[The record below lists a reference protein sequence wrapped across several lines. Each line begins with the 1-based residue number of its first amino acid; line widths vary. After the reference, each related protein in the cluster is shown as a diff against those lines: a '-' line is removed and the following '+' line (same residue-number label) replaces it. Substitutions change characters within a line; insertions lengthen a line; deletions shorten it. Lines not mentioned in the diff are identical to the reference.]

1 MSLYVADYELEL
13 AKARDAIRENEAER
27 VLLHMPDGVKPKADE
42 VIQELQ
48 SSVEH
53 EFDVLVWG
61 GSCFGACDL
70 PVEAENVGV
79 DLLIHWGH
87 SRWKVTKEER
97 HPDDL

>member
-1 MSLYVADYELEL
+1 MTLRVANYELEL
-13 AKARDAIRENEAER
+13 EKAKRAVRDNEAER
-27 VLLHMPDGVKPKADE
+27 VLLHMPDGVKPQADE
-42 VIQELQ
+42 VIEKITT
-48 SSVEH
+48 SVDH
-53 EFDVLVWG
+53 DFDILVWG

-87 SRWKVTKEER
+87 SRWKVTKEDR